1 MSFTTAMLE
10 YICDCTCNSFFFN
23 WFRLLCECLVSILL
37 ERIQILICC
46 YPNQLTCIQTEWCLV
61 FSPGARL
68 VFQVQIYSDPD
79 WHGRWSDILNRA
91 GIGEV
96 LILEVSKEDSEVGS
110 MQF

>member
-1 MSFTTAMLE
+1 M
-10 YICDCTCNSFFFN
+10 
-23 WFRLLCECLVSILL
+23 
-37 ERIQILICC
+37 
-46 YPNQLTCIQTEWCLV
+46 
-61 FSPGARL
+61 
-68 VFQVQIYSDPD
+68 FQVQIYCDPD